1 MRFKITLRKIGKGRL
16 LPINYQYELSAIIY
30 KLIDRGDSDFSK
42 FLHDQGYLVGNRHF
56 RLFTF
61 SRLTFQGYKILRDS
75 QRIDHYG
82 EVAQFEISFLV
93 DRAAE
98 EFVKGVFASQEFR
111 LADSIS
117 GINYQV
123 SHIEAVAKPR
133 FNTTMCYRCL
143 SPILIKEKRSDG
155 GENYLDPN
163 STNYLEILVQ
173 NMVSKTH
180 AILFAGIREQLAYDF
195 EEKYNLTV
203 LGKIYKNGVTI
214 KQHTEAE
221 TKLIGYMYKFE
232 LTVPTEFHEIGY
244 YAGFGHLGSQG
255 FGCVRVINEEV

>member
-1 MRFKITLRKIGKGRL
+1 MRFKITLRKTDRSRL
-16 LPINYQYELSAIIY
+16 LPINYQYELSSIIY

-61 SRLTFQGYKILRDS
+61 SRLTFQGFKILRDS

-117 GINYQV
+117 GIKYLV
-123 SHIEAVAKPR
+123 SHIEAVARPL
-133 FNTTMCYRCL
+133 FSATMHYRCL
-143 SPILIKEKRSDG
+143 SPILVKEKRLDG

-163 STNYLEILVQ
+163 STNYLDILIQ
-173 NMVSKTH
+173 NMVSKTQ
-180 AILFAGIREQLAYDF
+180 AILFAGIREQEAVGFEEIYDF
-195 EEKYNLTV
+195 KV
-203 LGKIYKNGVTI
+203 VGKIYKNGVTI

-221 TKLIGYMYKFE
+221 TKLIGYMYEFE
-232 LTVPTEFHEIGY
+232 LTAPPNLHEIGY

-255 FGCVRVINEEV
+255 FGCVGVKM